1 MSNVSTSIP
10 EGFRNRIS
18 NPKIME
24 ILSALP
30 LYGGTTPVGT
40 VPALT
45 TPVVPQQPDP
55 AAVAPT
61 TQGEPPAGGVG
72 DDPVAK
78 LAGDPNALGQ
88 LLSQVEQLQK
98 DLKDAQGKV
107 GTYEEEKQKAERA
120 QQTREQQLESDL
132 QQRDAAIQQMDAVIK
147 NMAITNAMLSQKN
160 IKWNSVKQAIAELQP
175 DEYEIDV
182 NLEKGSA
189 TVNGL
194 DKAAER
200 IAKQFPW
207 LVASEATPPGNPKTP
222 PTNKPRSSGAPPA
235 PPAADGDKQARR
247 NRLMK
252 RYGVIASGQPI
263 A

>member
-1 MSNVSTSIP
+1 MNTSIP
-10 EGFRNRIS
+10 EGFKARIS

-30 LYGGTTPVGT
+30 LYGGTAPVGT
-40 VPALT
+40 VPAIA
-45 TPVVPQQPDP
+45 TPPVPQQPDP

-61 TQGEPPAGGVG
+61 TPGEPPAGGVG

-147 NMAITNAMLSQKN
+147 NMAITNSMLSQKD

-189 TVNGL
+189 TVSGL

-207 LVASEATPPGNPKTP
+207 LVDNGGTLPSPPKTP
-222 PTNKPRSSGAPPA
+222 ATNKPRGSGAPPA
-235 PPAADGDKQARR
+235 PPPADGDKQARR

-263 A
+263 G